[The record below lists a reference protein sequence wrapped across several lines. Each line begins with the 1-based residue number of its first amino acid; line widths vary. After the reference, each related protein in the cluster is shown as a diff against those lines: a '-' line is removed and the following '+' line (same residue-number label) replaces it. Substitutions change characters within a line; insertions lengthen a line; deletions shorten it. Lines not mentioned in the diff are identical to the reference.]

1 MLAKARQNLEELHQC
16 ISEKNL
22 IPDSLSEWYP
32 RKNVLI
38 VNVISLNSLNK
49 QVNSLKP
56 HKATVP
62 MEHNFKLMF
71 LC

>member
-1 MLAKARQNLEELHQC
+1 MLAKARRNLEELHQS
-16 ISEKNL
+16 ISEKTL
-22 IPDSLSEWYP
+22 TPDFMSEWYP

-56 HKATVP
+56 YEATVP
-62 MEHNFKLMF
+62 MEHNFNLMF